1 MPNHYVHE
9 TQKHILGLHARMLLA
24 EDLAKAMR
32 AKRPPVTLESML
44 AAGQAFIDQVDEP
57 RDDPWPRRA
66 QQVLSVLRHLDDLES
81 PRLRNFFED
90 EGVRREAFH
99 LLRMPPTQLTK
110 ERFETDSQ
118 RIEYVGAALWYARR
132 SFEWTYERST
142 EGLLR
147 PGAGAREHTVNA
159 ARLACRYE
167 LRDGFE
173 PMAML
178 PRFDHILNALQG
190 EDRAAYERWSVDYV
204 ARSGVGLDW

>member
-1 MPNHYVHE
+1 MPIHFVHE
-9 TQKHILGLHARMLLA
+9 TQKHILGLHARMLMA
-24 EDLAKAMR
+24 EDLAKARR
-32 AKRPPVTLESML
+32 AKRPPVSMESML
-44 AAGQAFIDQVDEP
+44 AAAQDFLELVDEP
-57 RDDPWPRRA
+57 PEEPWPQRA
-66 QQVLSVLRHLDDLES
+66 QQVLSVLRHLDDLGL
-81 PRLRNFFED
+81 PRLRKFFED
-90 EGVRREAFH
+90 EGVRREAFN
-99 LLRMPPTQLTK
+99 LLWMPPTQLTK

-147 PGAGAREHTVNA
+147 PGAGAREHTVKA

-190 EDRAAYERWSVDYV
+190 QERAAYERWSVDYV